1 MESGPKREDN
11 ERVIEEKGGYDP
23 WRTMRHLTV
32 GIGSSIPSYN
42 WFMFLHNSFNFASK
56 PLSILTKV
64 VVQQAVF
71 TPVFNTYF
79 FSVHSLLSGASLEET
94 WERLKVA
101 LPRSIVNSAKF
112 WPMVTAFSFMYVPP
126 QFRNVFSGMSCSL
139 KQPPN
144 PIQALLD
151 DNDALSSSSDY
162 GSDFSADETDQLNQ
176 LLAQVDATGFV
187 ATPATTHQPHRT
199 PTRQTH
205 IPAPVP
211 VPAAVP
217 DIENLGGDVS
227 GECVPRILGRKK
239 RRTLWQVQT
248 AGGALLD
255 ALTHKAGWTPV
266 NRGATIVENPDSTEG
281 RERQRER
288 DIAREQANIWGNDD
302 SKAKASL
309 DTRSP
314 VERFRRPPNKAFSVT
329 DLISPAWCEV
339 QYWYTLTKHG
349 RKRRTAAMKKGST
362 IHKTLEDEIYT
373 TVPVEVTTKEDAL
386 ALRIWNIIQGLRTL
400 REFGITRELEIW
412 GLVDGEL
419 VNGVIDQLSYECP
432 DTETEASAASHYAE
446 AAASR
451 AILPEHQ
458 MSLTDYLLSPAQGGK
473 RLADMSR
480 HETEPQA
487 AEDPVSSQSTAEL
500 QQLPRIYLTDIKTRG
515 SNSTPTVKSSSFRPT
530 LLQLQLY
537 YHMLNRLILSD
548 DVTIEL
554 LASRYELDPEKTFT
568 DAFICEVGTLNDRF
582 FDALSSLEF
591 DPEYIPTPEDAITR
605 HQVSRITDDP
615 ALGSD
620 DAEQQYPSANQ
631 DSTSV
636 LLAHS
641 NLHRLWNL
649 MKDQLR
655 LTFLPPTLASASVA
669 PSIPSEFQ
677 PSMLESYPTILSP
690 LLTARYISSV
700 PTADLHP
707 RVLGSRSFLFD
718 PTSLE
723 AYVSD
728 QMTWWRGQR
737 TPRGVEVMEA
747 WKCRICEFQDECEW
761 RQEREWAYARK
772 KGYNMGA

>member
-1 MESGPKREDN
+1 MESQPEKEDN
-11 ERVIEEKGGYDP
+11 GGVAEKGGYDP

-32 GIGSSIPSYN
+32 GIGSSIPSYT

-126 QFRNVFSGMSCSL
+126 QFRNVFSGMSYSP
-139 KQPPN
+139 QPPFV
-144 PIQALLD
+144 PPPD
-151 DNDALSSSSDY
+151 DDDALSSSSDY
-162 GSDFSADETDQLNQ
+162 GSDFSADETDLLNQ
-176 LLAQVDATGFV
+176 LLAQVDATGSV
-187 ATPATTHQPHRT
+187 ATAATTLRLRHN
-199 PTRQTH
+199 PTRQGLFS
-205 IPAPVP
+205 PSKP

-217 DIENLGGDVS
+217 DIEDLGDDVS
-227 GECVPRILGRKK
+227 GERVSRILGREK
-239 RRTLWQVQT
+239 RHPLWQVQT
-248 AGGALLD
+248 AGGALSD
-255 ALTHKAGWTPV
+255 AFTLEAGWVPFS
-266 NRGATIVENPDSTEG
+266 RGATFVEHPDSTEG

-288 DIAREQANIWGNDD
+288 DVAREQASIKGNED
-302 SKAKASL
+302 SKVRVSL

-386 ALRIWNIIQGLRTL
+386 ALRIWNVIQGLRTL

-419 VNGVIDQLSYECP
+419 VNGVIDQLCYECP
-432 DTETEASAASHYAE
+432 DTELEASAASYYAE

-451 AILPEHQ
+451 AVLPEYQ

-480 HETEPQA
+480 HEVEPQA

-537 YHMLNRLILSD
+537 YHMLNRLVLTD

-554 LASRYELDPEKTFT
+554 LASRYDLDHEKTFT
-568 DAFICEVGTLNDRF
+568 DAFICEVGSLNDQF
-582 FDALSSLEF
+582 FDAVSSLEF
-591 DPEYIPTPEDAITR
+591 DPDYIPTPEDAITR
-605 HQVSRITDDP
+605 QQISQDTGNPASR
-615 ALGSD
+615 SD
-620 DAEQQYPSANQ
+620 DAKLQNPSASQ
-631 DSTSV
+631 ESISV
-636 LLAHS
+636 LLAHN
-641 NLHRLWNL
+641 NLSRLWKL

-655 LTFLPPTLASASVA
+655 LTFLPPTLASVSVA

-677 PSMLESYPTILSP
+677 PSMLEPYPTILSP
-690 LLTARYISSV
+690 LLTARYISSA

-737 TPRGVEVMEA
+737 TPRGVEVMET

-772 KGYNMGA
+772 KQRNAAA